1 MPGPMKSIP
10 VPGGRPDGR
19 PRPPGIPPF
28 VTFWRALLGYVAA
41 VSSAASS
48 CFPLLDLGRAL
59 RGETPAFLRPE
70 MPFIDCICR
79 FLTFEFGAIL
89 AALGFASLWILP
101 MYVIGMVLARL
112 SGMRRW
118 IYFVTLGTVLAIAL
132 PYVARASRM
141 PLSALGIQVVDLRLA
156 VVSMP
161 VGVIGGVVCWLV
173 LLATYRDFSKQP
185 GDSRTVYARFA
196 NLPDVCIDMLDKR
209 SDP

>member
-1 MPGPMKSIP
+1 
-10 VPGGRPDGR
+10 
-19 PRPPGIPPF
+19 
-28 VTFWRALLGYVAA
+28 
-41 VSSAASS
+41 
-48 CFPLLDLGRAL
+48 
-59 RGETPAFLRPE
+59 
-70 MPFIDCICR
+70 
-79 FLTFEFGAIL
+79 
-89 AALGFASLWILP
+89 
-101 MYVIGMVLARL
+101 MVLARL